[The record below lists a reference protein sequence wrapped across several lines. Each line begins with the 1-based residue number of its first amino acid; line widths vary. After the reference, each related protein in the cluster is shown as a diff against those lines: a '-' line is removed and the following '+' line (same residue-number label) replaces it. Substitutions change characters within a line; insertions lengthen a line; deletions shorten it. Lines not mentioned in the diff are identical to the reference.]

1 MRDFIINVLGTIGAS
16 ISGPITTIN
25 YGTALVSIMMANPIF
40 SPISAPVGVICTMLS
55 TSAGFIDAERSDS
68 ETEYSKVL
76 AIKSINECINI
87 SLLSSCLGLYTAHA
101 IHEIEQPADN
111 NYAWSEYESSYKG
124 KTGQK
129 ARNASFATKDKLIS
143 LMQEGNKALGF
154 GYGYSISVIDGGN
167 TRNSLRNFNNNMKN
181 IRISKNDRN
190 GKQIEQKTISE
201 GEGLGEFHEC
211 NDLKSLIDYMNTKI
225 NGTDYVIDILGVVGV
240 NGSDIPGRIVYKFDD
255 GTEKVIYEDD
265 FLNLPILFK
274 DNRL

>member
-1 MRDFIINVLGTIGAS
+1 
-16 ISGPITTIN
+16 
-25 YGTALVSIMMANPIF
+25 
-40 SPISAPVGVICTMLS
+40 
-55 TSAGFIDAERSDS
+55 
-68 ETEYSKVL
+68 
-76 AIKSINECINI
+76 
-87 SLLSSCLGLYTAHA
+87 
-101 IHEIEQPADN
+101 
-111 NYAWSEYESSYKG
+111 
-124 KTGQK
+124 
-129 ARNASFATKDKLIS
+129 
-143 LMQEGNKALGF
+143 
-154 GYGYSISVIDGGN
+154 
-167 TRNSLRNFNNNMKN
+167 MKN